1 MDAEETS
8 TVFLNK
14 FHSPALRALRTNRTT
29 EMERAINENVFGKFG
44 DAQSL
49 YFGGDMEAAVP
60 LSGQVAGRIDAVRP
74 VTEIIEETAREF
86 FEAIEKLSS
95 DYAS

>member
-1 MDAEETS
+1 
-8 TVFLNK
+8 
-14 FHSPALRALRTNRTT
+14 
-29 EMERAINENVFGKFG
+29 
-44 DAQSL
+44 
-49 YFGGDMEAAVP
+49 AVP

-74 VTEIIEETAREF
+74 VTEIIDETAREF